1 MTGITQSEKHT
12 ERQRKPTSATYEIWG
27 VTANV
32 QTVSWLELQKE
43 KKEGYQECIWRNYG
57 WKLSKPKEE
66 NYPCNGS
73 TEGPKQGE
81 PNKHTQRHITIKM
94 SKVKDRTLKAA
105 RKKQRVIYN
114 GIPKRLS
121 ADSSAN
127 TFQTIRAWHNIFE
140 VMN

>member
-1 MTGITQSEKHT
+1 MYKQSHDWSSRRRRKKGIKNVFEEIMAGNFPNLKKKITHVMEA
-12 ERQRKPTSATYEIWG
+12 QRVPNK
-27 VTANV
+27 VN
-32 QTVSWLELQKE
+32 
-43 KKEGYQECIWRNYG
+43 
-57 WKLSKPKEE
+57 
-66 NYPCNGS
+66 
-73 TEGPKQGE
+73 

-127 TFQTIRAWHNIFE
+127 TFQTIRAWHNIFK